1 MTGLAE
7 MLLQVSLVIFM
18 GGSLFGMGLALPVRD
33 ALTGLADVRFGLLVL
48 LLGFV
53 VSPAV
58 ALALAWLF
66 RLDDAYATGLVLLGM
81 APCAP
86 FLSTVVE
93 RAGGDRTRCA
103 ALLLIAAAATILLL
117 PVAVPVVIP
126 GLAVD
131 AWSIAQPLLLL
142 VVLPLGAG
150 MVLLRVAPGVAAW
163 LAPLTKR
170 ITGAATVVLL
180 LLCAVLYGEGFLDA
194 IGSRAIA
201 AQVLFFALLT
211 GIAYAF
217 GARLPPE
224 HRSVLTL
231 GITTRNVGAALAPLF
246 AVAGSDERSVVMIV
260 LGVPLQMIFAYG
272 AARRMSARKP

>member
-1 MTGLAE
+1 MIGLAE
-7 MLLQVSLVIFM
+7 VLLQVSLVIFM
-18 GGSLFGMGLALPVRD
+18 CGSLLGMGLALPIRD

-53 VSPAV
+53 VSPVV
-58 ALALAWLF
+58 AFALAWLF
-66 RLDDAYATGLVLLGM
+66 RLDDAYANGLLLLGM
-81 APCAP
+81 TPCAP

-93 RAGGDRTRCA
+93 RAGGDRTRSA
-103 ALLLIAAAATILLL
+103 ALLLTTAAATILLL
-117 PVAVPVVIP
+117 PVAVPVAIP

-142 VVLPLGAG
+142 VVLPLGMG
-150 MVLLRVAPGVAAW
+150 MLLLRVAPGVAKG
-163 LAPLTKR
+163 LGPTTKR
-170 ITGAATVVLL
+170 ITGVATAALL
-180 LLCAVLYGEGFLDA
+180 LLCAVLYGDGFLDA

-224 HRSVLTL
+224 YRSVLTL

-260 LGVPLQMIFAYG
+260 LGVPLQMIFAFG
-272 AARRMSARKP
+272 AARQLSGRRT